1 MGPKIDINTLV
12 AKFNDEVEDWD
23 RSYEAFSDTVKQGK
37 ISRSLGNQIKE
48 LYEKVKSAFIGVHK
62 GDSDYKNN
70 HFESKNS

>member
-1 MGPKIDINTLV
+1 MGPKIDINALV

-48 LYEKVKSAFIGVHK
+48 LYDTIAR
-62 GDSDYKNN
+62 
-70 HFESKNS
+70 

>member
-48 LYEKVKSAFIGVHK
+48 LYEKVKSAFKGVRK
-62 GDSDYKNN
+62 GDPDYKNN
-70 HFESKNS
+70 YS